1 MVNVLSVGGLTID
14 WLQTPSARHGPALGG
29 NAAYAAVGAHLAGAD
44 ASVVAVIGD
53 DYPDELLEQLN
64 RAGIDTT
71 HVRLSAGSSFRVLL
85 DESGPSRRISYLP
98 GSGHND
104 RLDPIPAQ
112 LPDDMSDS
120 AVHICGIPPASQ
132 RSLLDASRERAVV
145 TTMDTVIIPDQIEPG
160 AGELIELARRASAFL
175 PSRDEVERLWPGD
188 VEATVVELHE
198 AGVARVV
205 VKLGADGSIGVD
217 DDGVCWVPAVA
228 TTVVD
233 PTGAGDAYCGAF
245 CAVIADGADLRTAM
259 AWGAAAASV
268 VIEDYGAAHALVG
281 DSQARASERATRLRG
296 EGPRREQWSLRR

>member
-14 WLQTPSARHGPALGG
+14 WLQTSSTRHGPALGG

-53 DYPDELLEQLN
+53 DYPDELLQQLN

-85 DESGPSRRISYLP
+85 DESRSSRRISYLP
-98 GSGHND
+98 GSGRND

-145 TTMDTVIIPDQIEPG
+145 TTIDTVIIPDQIEPG
-160 AGELIELARRASAFL
+160 AGELIDLARRASAFL

-188 VEATVVELHE
+188 LEAIVVELHK

-205 VKLGADGSIGVD
+205 VKLGADGSVGAD
-217 DDGVCWVPAVA
+217 DDGVCWVPAAA

-281 DSQARASERATRLRG
+281 DSQARAAERATRLRG
-296 EGPRREQWSLRR
+296 EAPRPERWSLQR

>member
-14 WLQTPSARHGPALGG
+14 WLQTSSTRHGPALGG

-53 DYPDELLEQLN
+53 DYPDELLEQLK

-85 DESGPSRRISYLP
+85 DESRPSRRISYLP
-98 GSGHND
+98 GSGRND

-145 TTMDTVIIPDQIEPG
+145 TTIDTVIIPDQI
-160 AGELIELARRASAFL
+160 
-175 PSRDEVERLWPGD
+175 DWPGD
-188 VEATVVELHE
+188 VEATVVELHK

-281 DSQARASERATRLRG
+281 DSQARAAERAKRLRG
-296 EGPRREQWSLRR
+296 EAPRPERWSLQR